1 MDRPR
6 DALHHI
12 DEALAAG
19 RGLMR
24 RRVPEAMKRA
34 AAGVPQLVISEAL
47 PLAKALLGEI
57 GVLRR
62 VGAGDQGGAGEPG
75 ADDGPRRLVGAPQI
89 ARHPHRIS
97 RQLPRETGEDGGL
110 ATVARHVLL
119 AVDPPAAL
127 DRGVPHPPEPRRRR
141 RVIGAQPPIAGRVR
155 RG

>member
-1 MDRPR
+1 MAHPGAVDVVDTGDRAVFHREGEARLGVEPEREAERGADGAAMRDGDDVAAAMGLDQRMDRPR

-57 GVLRR
+57 GN
-62 VGAGDQGGAGEPG
+62 
-75 ADDGPRRLVGAPQI
+75 
-89 ARHPHRIS
+89 
-97 RQLPRETGEDGGL
+97 
-110 ATVARHVLL
+110 
-119 AVDPPAAL
+119 
-127 DRGVPHPPEPRRRR
+127 RRR
-141 RVIGAQPPIAGRVR
+141 I
-155 RG
+155 